1 MRETF
6 DRRVV
11 PDAILHLLRRLGAH
25 EDVRLAGGLAL
36 SGAHLA
42 HRKSDDVD
50 LFVRDADGHRRA
62 IRVLQELVRAD
73 GGRVDVVQGAPS
85 FWRAEIEL
93 ATGVTRRFDVVHERV
108 AAIVP
113 DGEIIEGVVVESWPD
128 LRAAKLTC
136 LLSRS
141 EPRDLVDVM
150 FLERAGHPPE
160 SDLELALMKDAGMD
174 PGTLAW
180 LLSQFP
186 TSPLP
191 SMLEP
196 LSEEALRRYRD
207 ELATRMKRLAT
218 AVRG

>member
-73 GGRVDVVQGAPS
+73 GGR
-85 FWRAEIEL
+85 
-93 ATGVTRRFDVVHERV
+93 
-108 AAIVP
+108 
-113 DGEIIEGVVVESWPD
+113 
-128 LRAAKLTC
+128 AKLTC